1 MVFGLGRKK
10 DEAAAQTQA
19 PQMSPAAMEMLQQ
32 AATGAPAAGQAMAPS
47 MTPGME
53 QAPPTGPVNGT
64 IYVNGTAGSSRSIP
78 ASRRG

>member
-53 QAPPTGPVNGT
+53 QAPQHNSYGP
-64 IYVNGTAGSSRSIP
+64 VNGTAGSSRSIP